1 MEGSILFA
9 FGLTLLAGLCT
20 GIGSVFVLLFRKP
33 SLRVLSFGLGFS
45 AGVMVFLSL
54 VELLPEAGNQIAEE
68 LGETTG
74 AWLAAGCFFGG
85 ILLSAIIDKLVPDPE
100 NPHEAVS
107 REDLERA
114 VDGTVDAPA
123 ESASKRRLARVGL
136 LTTVVIGIHNF
147 PEGMATFVSAMAD
160 VSLGLS
166 VAIAVAIHNIPEGI
180 SVAVP
185 VFFATGSRKK
195 AVWQS
200 FATGLA
206 EPLGALVV
214 WLALTP
220 FLGDAVVGAMLAGV
234 AGIMV
239 FISFDELLP
248 TAREY
253 GHGHT
258 EIVGIVL
265 GMALMSVS
273 LLLLGAGAHGH

>member
-1 MEGSILFA
+1 MEGNIPIAL
-9 FGLTLLAGLCT
+9 GLTLLAGLCT
-20 GIGSVFVLLFRKP
+20 GIGSVFILIFRKP
-33 SLRVLSFGLGFS
+33 NLRILSFGLGFS
-45 AGVMVFLSL
+45 GGVMVFLSL
-54 VELLPEAGNQIAEE
+54 VELLPKAGEQIALE
-68 LGETTG
+68 LGEAG
-74 AWLAAGCFFGG
+74 GHWVAAGCFFGG

-107 REDLERA
+107 FEDLERA
-114 VDGTVDAPA
+114 VGGAVGPQGD
-123 ESASKRRLARVGL
+123 SAGKRRLARVGL
-136 LTTVVIGIHNF
+136 LTTLVIGIHNF

-160 VSLGLS
+160 LSLGFS

-180 SVAVP
+180 AVAVP
-185 VFFATGSRKK
+185 VFFATGNRKK

-220 FLGDAVVGAMLAGV
+220 FLGDIVVGAMLAGV

-258 EIVGIVL
+258 EIVGIIL
-265 GMALMSVS
+265 GMAVMSLS
-273 LLLLGAGAHGH
+273 LLLL

>member
-1 MEGSILFA
+1 MEGNIPTA
-9 FGLTLLAGLCT
+9 FGLTLMAGLCT
-20 GIGSVFVLLFRKP
+20 GIGSVFVMLFRKP
-33 SLRVLSFGLGFS
+33 SLRILSFGLGFS

-54 VELLPEAGNQIAEE
+54 VELLPEAGEQIAQE

-74 AWLAAGCFFGG
+74 HWVAAGCFFGG

-107 REDLERA
+107 LEDLERA
-114 VDGTVDAPA
+114 
-123 ESASKRRLARVGL
+123 ASGSVGALDDPVSQRRLARLGL
-136 LTTVVIGIHNF
+136 LTTLVIGIHNF

-160 VSLGLS
+160 PSLGLT
-166 VAIAVAIHNIPEGI
+166 VAVAVAIHNIPEGI
-180 SVAVP
+180 AIAVP
-185 VFFATGSRKK
+185 VFFATGKRGK

-200 FATGLA
+200 FSTGLA
-206 EPLGALVV
+206 EPLGALLV

-220 FLGDAVVGAMLAGV
+220 FLGDVVVGAMLAGV

-258 EIVGIVL
+258 EIVGIIL

-273 LLLLGAGAHGH
+273 LLLL